1 MKFPFFKALLIS
13 GAMLAAWNCSDN
25 AVPSLPNGIAIEETV
40 KELNTGNETL
50 YIADD
55 NTVKNDK
62 GEVVGSY
69 DPTTGTVT
77 DTSGNTVVENVSKDE
92 LDDTTI
98 SYPDPNAPVDGN
110 TSDNG
115 YGNGSGSN
123 NGTVNGGSN
132 TGSNSGSTGG
142 SNTGSTGSNTAGG
155 TTGGN
160 TTGGNTGSTVGGNT
174 GSGTQQ
180 GGSTGGTTSQ
190 NCGSDKCFD
199 KRSNQCVGHYK
210 ELVGP
215 NGEKYAYKNDCSIDC
230 YWDGSN
236 KNCSAVTS
244 GSNTGSNNNQPT
256 SSASQ
261 QQTNPP
267 KSSAS
272 QQTNPPKSSAS
283 NGGSTGGTANF
294 TPTGN
299 ESGNRVW
306 LSRYWDGCKPSCGWT
321 ANSNPTAHSCSNGG
335 TTRLSG
341 FDDKSVLENGP
352 ASTCLDQSPRVI
364 GNIAYAYAASHTNG
378 DCGKCYLLEFDGGS
392 NNTPNERSRALI
404 GKKMVIMISNIGSDV
419 GNNGKQF
426 DVMIPG
432 GGVGYYDLGQCIKSG
447 KSPLYQPFLGSERYG
462 GYLTD
467 CGGAKGDGAPS
478 TATIK
483 SCITQK
489 CNSISNSDAKAGCLF
504 MANWYEAANNP
515 TAKYTRIV
523 CPTELTSR
531 F

>member
-1 MKFPFFKALLIS
+1 
-13 GAMLAAWNCSDN
+13 MLAAWNCSET
-25 AVPSLPNGIAIEETV
+25 APTLPSISFMEESV

-55 NTVKNDK
+55 NTVKNDR

-69 DPTTGTVT
+69 NPATGTVT
-77 DTSGNTVVENVSKDE
+77 DINGNTVVENVSKDE

-98 SYPDPNAPVDGN
+98 SYPDPNAPVNGN

-115 YGNGSGSN
+115 YGSGSGSN

-132 TGSNSGSTGG
+132 TGSNTGSTGG
-142 SNTGSTGSNTAGG
+142 NVNTNPTSSPSNTNSVSSGNQTNQNQPNSSASNGGNQQQNNTEDSCYDPIQKKQVSKNAAQTVNG
-155 TTGGN
+155 TT
-160 TTGGNTGSTVGGNT
+160 
-174 GSGTQQ
+174 
-180 GGSTGGTTSQ
+180 
-190 NCGSDKCFD
+190 
-199 KRSNQCVGHYK
+199 
-210 ELVGP
+210 
-215 NGEKYAYKNDCSIDC
+215 YAYDNSCNFAC
-230 YWDGSN
+230 WDDPTKCN
-236 KNCSAVTS
+236 ALK

-256 SSASQ
+256 SSASNGGNQ
-261 QQTNPP
+261 
-267 KSSAS
+267 

-299 ESGNRVW
+299 ESGDRVW

-392 NNTPNERSRALI
+392 NDTPNERSRALI
-404 GKKMVIMISNIGSDV
+404 GKKMVIMISNIGGDV
-419 GNNGKQF
+419 GNKGKQF

-447 KSPLYQPFLGSERYG
+447 NSPLYQPFLRSERYG

-467 CGGAKGDGAPS
+467 CGGAKEDGAPS